1 MVVVVVGEKVV
12 SYCVT
17 VESGECENDG
27 VVEWWS
33 SGMIGEGVV
42 GSAVA

>member
-1 MVVVVVGEKVV
+1 MTMMLLVVVVGEKVV

-27 VVEWWS
+27 VVE
-33 SGMIGEGVV
+33 
-42 GSAVA
+42 